1 MPVFKN
7 TNQMKIPA
15 GWLIEKLNW
24 KGYRE
29 NNCGVYNKHSLVLI
43 NYGNASGKDIV
54 NLSQKIKQDVN
65 QKFNIK
71 LEEEVSII

>member
-1 MPVFKN
+1 M
-7 TNQMKIPA
+7 
-15 GWLIEKLNW
+15 
-24 KGYRE
+24 
-29 NNCGVYNKHSLVLI
+29 LI

-54 NLSQKIKQDVN
+54 NLSQKIKKDVN

>member
-1 MPVFKN
+1 MFIYRKD
-7 TNQMKIPA
+7 
-15 GWLIEKLNW
+15 EK
-24 KGYRE
+24 
-29 NNCGVYNKHSLVLI
+29 NCGDYSKHSLVLI

-54 NLSQKIKQDVN
+54 NLSQKIKKDVN